1 MIAARTPA
9 FWRATLALSLGSF
22 LTFINLYTPQPLLP
36 LFSQTWGV
44 SPVDASLS
52 VSLTTLTLSLSLL
65 VYGPLSDAIGRRG
78 IMLVTMTLTTLC
90 SLAMALAP
98 DFATLLALRTLQGL
112 FIGGLLAVAMAYM
125 GDEFERKAM
134 ILAIGL
140 YISGNSLGGI
150 SGRLMSGAVASSCG
164 WEASF
169 LVTGCLSLVILIVF
183 AWMLPPS
190 RHFTSKPLR
199 LAGLVKDLAGHARS
213 PIIVVACLVGGL
225 NFLVFINLYSYITY
239 LLSAPPYN
247 LSPAALGLLFL
258 TYLSGTLTAGFSG
271 RIVGGRSQPL
281 AMVFG
286 MLILMG
292 GTLLTL
298 TPRLEVI
305 IAGMLINAVGF
316 FFTHTQAAGW
326 VNRNARQA
334 RASATSL
341 YLMSYYGGASIGS
354 FFLGPFWHWAGWLGV
369 VAGALSM
376 LGVGIGLASY
386 LRWLEC
392 RGSGDGGALMSEPKD
407 AESGRTTAEL

>member
-44 SPVDASLS
+44 SPVDASLT

-78 IMLVTMTLTTLC
+78 IMLVTMALTALC
-90 SLAMALAP
+90 SLAMAFAP
-98 DFATLLALRTLQGL
+98 DFTTLLALRTFQGL

-125 GDEFERKAM
+125 GDEFERKAL

-150 SGRLMSGAVASSCG
+150 SGRLISGAVASSWG

-169 LVTGCLSLVILIVF
+169 LVTGCLSLAILTAF

-190 RHFTSKPLR
+190 RHFTPKPLR
-199 LAGLVKDLAGHARS
+199 LIGLVKDMAGHATS
-213 PIIVVACLVGGL
+213 PVILLACLVGGL

-258 TYLSGTLTAGFSG
+258 TYLSGTLAAGFSG

-281 AMVFG
+281 AMIG
-286 MLILMG
+286 GILILMG

-298 TPRLEVI
+298 VPRLEAI

-326 VNRNARQA
+326 VNRSAHQA
-334 RASATSL
+334 RASASSL

-354 FFLGPFWHWAGWLGV
+354 FYLGPFWHWMGWPGV
-369 VAGALSM
+369 VLGALLM
-376 LGVGIGLASY
+376 LGAGVALAGY

-392 RGSGDGGALMSEPKD
+392 RGGGDAGVLAAEPN
-407 AESGRTTAEL
+407 R

>member
-1 MIAARTPA
+1 MIAAHTPA
-9 FWRATLALSLGSF
+9 FWRATLALSLGSL
-22 LTFINLYTPQPLLP
+22 LTFANLYTPQPLLP

-44 SPVDASLS
+44 SPVDASLT

-65 VYGPLSDAIGRRG
+65 IYGPLSDAIGRRG

-90 SLAMALAP
+90 SLAMAFAP
-98 DFATLLALRTLQGL
+98 DFGTLLALRAFQGL

-150 SGRLMSGAVASSCG
+150 SGRLISGAVAASWG

-169 LVTGCLSLVILIVF
+169 LVTGCLSLVILIAF
-183 AWMLPPS
+183 AWMLPPP
-190 RHFTSKPLR
+190 RHFMPKPLHPVALMR
-199 LAGLVKDLAGHARS
+199 GLGGHAANPMIS
-213 PIIVVACLVGGL
+213 LACLVGGL

-239 LLSAPPYN
+239 LLSAPPYF

-258 TYLSGTLTAGFSG
+258 TYLSGTLAAAFSG
-271 RIVGGRSQPL
+271 RVVGAGSQPL
-281 AMVFG
+281 AMAAG
-286 MLILMG
+286 ILVLMA

-298 TPRLEVI
+298 VPRLEAI

-316 FFTHTQAAGW
+316 FFTHAQAAGW
-326 VNRNARQA
+326 VNRNARGA
-334 RASATSL
+334 RASASSL

-354 FFLGPFWHWAGWLGV
+354 FYLGPFWHWLAWPGV
-369 VAGALSM
+369 VLGAILM
-376 LGVGIGLASY
+376 LGVGLGVS
-386 LRWLEC
+386 LRLWVLE
-392 RGSGDGGALMSEPKD
+392 RRAADQDVAEAVAGPPPSG
-407 AESGRTTAEL
+407 

>member
-1 MIAARTPA
+1 MIIAHTPA
-9 FWRATLALSLGSF
+9 FWRATLALSLGSL
-22 LTFINLYTPQPLLP
+22 LTFANLYTPQPLLP
-36 LFSQTWGV
+36 LFSQTWGI

-65 VYGPLSDAIGRRG
+65 IYGPLSDAIGRRG

-90 SLAMALAP
+90 SLAMAFAP

-150 SGRLMSGAVASSCG
+150 SGRLISGAVASQWG

-169 LVTGCLSLVILIVF
+169 LVTGSLSVVILIAFV
-183 AWMLPPS
+183 WMLPPS
-190 RHFTSKPLR
+190 RHFTPKPLR
-199 LAGLVKDLAGHARS
+199 PRALVRDLAVHATN
-213 PIIVVACLVGGL
+213 PIIFLACLVGGL
-225 NFLVFINLYSYITY
+225 NFLVFVNLYSYITY
-239 LLSAPPYN
+239 LLSAPPYG

-258 TYLSGTLTAGFSG
+258 TYLSGTLAAGFSA
-271 RIVGGRSQPL
+271 RVVAGRSQPL
-281 AMVFG
+281 AMAAGILV
-286 MLILMG
+286 LMG

-298 TPRLEVI
+298 IPSLEAI

-316 FFTHTQAAGW
+316 FFTHSQAAGW
-326 VNRNARQA
+326 VSRNATRA

-354 FFLGPFWHWAGWLGV
+354 FYLGPFWHWGAWPGV
-369 VAGALSM
+369 VLGATLI
-376 LGVGIGLASY
+376 LWVGMGFA
-386 LRWLEC
+386 LRLHVLERQGC
-392 RGSGDGGALMSEPKD
+392 
-407 AESGRTTAEL
+407 AEEIRDH